1 MFTWTIR
8 RGCFFLLLVVYTWPA
23 WTRTQNKTWTK
34 RQKTQRPRTSKW
46 RMNETKQRMKQSNP
60 IRHHVCVSLDERQAT
75 IHASLIVI
83 IYDFQRQNNA
93 NPSIKR
99 NEYLCQKSSQTTSP
113 HISCIECLII
123 YICFWHL
130 FFLWC
135 MFCVLASL
143 RSCQCLLMGLFS

>member
-1 MFTWTIR
+1 MNARPLYTLH
-8 RGCFFLLLVVYTWPA
+8 LLLY
-23 WTRTQNKTWTK
+23 
-34 RQKTQRPRTSKW
+34 
-46 RMNETKQRMKQSNP
+46 
-60 IRHHVCVSLDERQAT
+60 
-75 IHASLIVI
+75 

-130 FFLWC
+130 FSSLVYVLCVGFSPVMSVSFDGSVLIVLLHPPFALHTSRFSLSC
-135 MFCVLASL
+135 TFRRMF
-143 RSCQCLLMGLFS
+143 QKFSHTENRALNIRFNFNLKSSRF